1 MKKTEEVRRRHV
13 AFSDGD
19 RGRYICSR
27 LKQTS
32 SIFLYLLLSSFISL
46 PSIAQDLSH
55 FWAVGTAVPGGIQE
69 LTPFPNKQFK
79 YTGRLI
85 EGGSLGFRNMEVPKG
100 TSVRYLKPTYE
111 DAYAV
116 TNATPFT
123 LVRDSTASLWTVPL
137 TEDIYRITIDLNAK
151 TLTGELF
158 RPWNELF
165 IVGGATECGWVTYT
179 FLPFTRDENEV
190 CTWDWTGELRERQEF
205 GEPRRF
211 KFEGQNA
218 WEPKVL
224 HPFTQDEDILGST
237 QLLTGGSGDN
247 KWSITKEGYYHIRVD
262 VFRETV
268 WAEYLGATPTEAPT
282 DIDEIVNGQIVNG
295 KSSNGKCYDLSGR
308 QVTTDN
314 GQRTTDSSF
323 FTLHSSLKKGLY
335 IKDGKKIIVR

>member
-1 MKKTEEVRRRHV
+1 MKR
-13 AFSDGD
+13 
-19 RGRYICSR
+19 
-27 LKQTS
+27 
-32 SIFLYLLLSSFISL
+32 LLLILSLYHFFI
-46 PSIAQDLSH
+46 LSV
-55 FWAVGTAVPGGIQE
+55 FSQTERYWAVGTAVPGGIQE

-85 EGGSLGFRNMEVPKG
+85 EGGTLRFRNMEVHQG
-100 TSVRYLKPTYE
+100 ISVRYLKPTYE

-123 LVRDSTASLWTVPL
+123 LVRDSTTSLWTVPL
-137 TEDIYRITIDLNAK
+137 TEDVYRITIDLNAK
-151 TLTGELF
+151 RLTGELF

-179 FLPFTRDENEV
+179 FLPFTRDEDDV
-190 CTWDWTGELRERQEF
+190 CAWDWTGELKERQEY

-224 HPFTQDEDILGST
+224 HPFSQDEDILGST

-268 WAEYLGATPTEAPT
+268 HAEYLGQNPTENEAPT
-282 DIDEIVNGQIVNG
+282 AIEEMANGQMP
-295 KSSNGKCYDLSGR
+295 NGKCYDLSGR
-308 QVTTDN
+308 SISAEAN
-314 GQRTTDSSF
+314 SSF
-323 FTLHSSLKKGLY
+323 FTLHSSLKKGIY
-335 IKDGKKIIVR
+335 ILNGKKILVK